1 MFRPISLT
9 AEDNIKLW
17 KSSTYF
23 VDKDFEKAYQQHISA
38 SLVVV
43 ESAKIYVDTNWKKIT
58 DWSKL
63 NLDIIDNTG
72 AKTVYYNYDE
82 YCKSKE
88 EYLKLN
94 NKPESITFN
103 EIRSRLELRLKS
115 KHNPIKTL
123 TDIVLDVDGD
133 FSITVNDNNHLWID
147 DKSILNIATYIENS
161 I

>member
-43 ESAKIYVDTNWKKIT
+43 ESAKIYVDTNWQKIT

-72 AKTVYYNYDE
+72 VKTVYYNYDE

-88 EYLKLN
+88 EYLK
-94 NKPESITFN
+94 NKPESTTFN
-103 EIRSRLELRLKS
+103 EIRSRLELRLKA

-123 TDIVLDVDGD
+123 TDVVLDVDGD
-133 FSITVNDNNHLWID
+133 FSITVNGNNHLWID
-147 DKSILNIATYIENS
+147 DKSILDIATYIENS